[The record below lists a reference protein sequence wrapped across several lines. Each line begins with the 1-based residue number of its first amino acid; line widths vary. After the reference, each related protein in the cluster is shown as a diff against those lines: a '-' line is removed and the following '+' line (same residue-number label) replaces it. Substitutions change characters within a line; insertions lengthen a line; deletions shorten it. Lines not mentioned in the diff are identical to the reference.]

1 MVFGDVLLWLAAG
14 ATAAALLIYLAET
27 LSDWKL
33 PALGR
38 RVYGLS
44 ALLITG
50 AAGLL
55 LMALL
60 NERYDIAYVYGYT
73 SRELPLVYRISAF
86 WAGPQGSFLLWALIG
101 AWMGVFLARSAR
113 SRENSSMV
121 FWCLAQLVLLTMLV
135 SQSPFAS
142 LGQPADD
149 GQGLNPILQNPW
161 MAIHPPLLFVGFAA
175 ATVAAC
181 LAAGALLTGRLG
193 NWAKAALPWAS
204 FAWLT
209 LGVGII
215 LGGLWAYE
223 VLGWGGYWGWD
234 PVENSS
240 LVPWITG
247 TVLLHGLIL
256 QRRKKTCERP
266 NIIFALLT
274 YLLVLYSTFL
284 TRSGV
289 LGDFSVHSFADL
301 GVTAVLGSMIAA
313 LTIAFAGL
321 LVWRWRRM
329 AAPPIIESPDGKE
342 SNLYFTQWVLTGI
355 AALVLLGTS
364 TPVIT
369 TILNPERPRGVDAHF
384 YNTTTGPLAVVVLA
398 LVALCPLMAW
408 SAKARPREAA
418 SPKGRWIGPA
428 VLGALIVAAVLLM
441 LFGLVWGMLLTV
453 ALVSLLAA
461 GVNVFWFVRSS
472 MVAGLMQSSMYLAH
486 AGFALMFFGIAGS
499 NLGLVPQAMRLEEGG
514 KAGRAYGW
522 TVRLD
527 RVHSPAPQVLAAD
540 LSLRNPRGKWQK
552 VQLTGAEMP
561 GGGHAFKPF
570 IHRGPLRDTYFAPE
584 QMEESER
591 AGAGAGASDDETPAL
606 ANSEEITPAFI
617 AGAAG
622 ARGQSAATQD
632 GRVVVDVVSM
642 SVEER
647 TVRFTVSVGG
657 GAAKEVSLTRG
668 ETREVDGCKVQ
679 FASFGQMEASEDG
692 GTKVELIV
700 RVARPGVSPAPAAAA
715 APPES
720 GQPRAGYVSLRVS
733 DKPLMTLMWTGVL
746 IMSIGSLLAAVRR
759 FREKAAREEE

>member
-1 MVFGDVLLWLAAG
+1 MAFGDVLLWLAAS
-14 ATAAALLIYLAET
+14 ATAAAFLIYLAET
-27 LSDWKL
+27 LSGWKL

-38 RVYGLS
+38 RMYGLS
-44 ALLITG
+44 ALLTTG

-55 LMALL
+55 LMLL
-60 NERYDIAYVYGYT
+60 LSERYDIAYVYGYT
-73 SRELPLVYRISAF
+73 SRGLPLVYRISAF

-121 FWCLAQLVLLTMLV
+121 FWCLAQLALLVMLV
-135 SQSPFAS
+135 SQSPFAP

-209 LGVGII
+209 LGAGII

-301 GVTAVLGSMIAA
+301 GVTAVLGSMMAA
-313 LTIAFAGL
+313 LTIVFAGL

-342 SNLYFTQWVLTGI
+342 SNLYFTQWVLAGI
-355 AALVLLGTS
+355 AAFVLIGTS

-384 YNTTTGPLAVVVLA
+384 YNTTTGPLAAVVLA

-418 SPKGRWIGPA
+418 SPQGRWIGPA
-428 VLGALIVAAVLLM
+428 VLGALIASAVL
-441 LFGLVWGMLLTV
+441 FGPAWGMLLTV

-461 GVNVFWFVRSS
+461 GVNVFWFLRSS
-472 MVAGLMQSSMYLAH
+472 MAAGLMQSSMHLAH

-499 NLGLVPQAMRLEEGG
+499 NLGLTPQAMRLEEGG

-527 RVHSPAPQVLAAD
+527 RVHSPAPRVLAAS
-540 LSLRNPRGKWQK
+540 LSLRSPRGKWWK

-561 GGGHAFKPF
+561 GGGYAFTPF

-584 QMEESER
+584 QMEE
-591 AGAGAGASDDETPAL
+591 AAAPGASAAEEPTAL

-622 ARGQSAATQD
+622 ARSQSAATQD
-632 GRVVVDVVSM
+632 GRVVVNVVSM

-647 TVRFTVSVGG
+647 TVRFTVSVDG
-657 GAAKEVSLTRG
+657 GAAKEVSLIRG
-668 ETREVDGCKVQ
+668 ETREVDGSKIQ
-679 FASFGQMEASEDG
+679 FVSFGQMEASEDG
-692 GTKVELIV
+692 GTKVALIV
-700 RVARPGVSPAPAAAA
+700 RVARPGVAPAPLAAAA
-715 APPES
+715 DPEG

-746 IMSIGSLLAAVRR
+746 IMGIGSLLAAVRR